1 VFGDHTYT
9 DEGTY
14 DIAVTITEESAT
26 TTFHTTATMVDELLP
41 DSSRPSV
48 PAPPKLGTYVAYFWN
63 SAGSADGQTAPR
75 RDQPG
80 VAASVGLWRQRR
92 ACRPRK
98 AGVGER
104 TAYRR
109 LACKLPE

>member
-1 VFGDHTYT
+1 MRLLRRFGRGYKVFGDHTYT

-48 PAPPKLGTYVAYFWN
+48 PVRTTHRDLKKIATREAFGRLG
-63 SAGSADGQTAPR
+63 
-75 RDQPG
+75 
-80 VAASVGLWRQRR
+80 AATL
-92 ACRPRK
+92 
-98 AGVGER
+98 
-104 TAYRR
+104 
-109 LACKLPE
+109 